1 VKAGRANRFTIARR
15 HPVLFRNRRLELLRR
30 RFQGLQVGEQW
41 GGGWALTP
49 PCICPRKWTRH
60 VHVSARC
67 IGTAVKFALSAFAHH
82 ATVHSLQLPQPCQA
96 IRPSP
101 TPGAHSYR
109 LLAAIEPPR
118 LSGCGALRARS
129 YGQLV
134 GSQSTHSPVSIEGRV
149 LSDISAPKSLVALWK

>member
-1 VKAGRANRFTIARR
+1 MRTDSQLRAVIPFCSEIGGWSCYVVDSRVCKCGT
-15 HPVLFRNRRLELLRR
+15 
-30 RFQGLQVGEQW
+30 VGEQW